1 MIYWHMQLHPDAP
14 RFGLEREILE
24 KKQVIG
30 LADWPE
36 GKGQID
42 QFKQA
47 MTLGDIVLIK
57 QGRRPIALVEVTGEY
72 AYHKLVNKDLDWFP
86 HRRNIKVIA
95 FMDEVKNDFPSPRG
109 TLKKSV
115 NRYTPTYQYIN
126 QWYSSVIAPDLNKL
140 GLKIRTLYINHYKMF
155 SDFKLNLLDKDNT
168 LPPVTVLAGING
180 SGKTTLLEYLASFDT
195 SPKFEGEDYIDIYL
209 NGEPLSLYKDS
220 KKKQTNGI
228 REYKNSVIYCPVDF
242 GNLVDL
248 EEKIKGYIDELM
260 FERDLKASE
269 AYRELRHNI
278 NEIFS
283 ELGLGINFSGL
294 NRHKEIY
301 FENLNGERFDIDS
314 LSTGEKTLLTKVLY
328 LYLSE
333 IKNSLILIDEPEL
346 SLHPTWQ
353 NHILQ
358 QYENFADKNNNQII
372 LATHSPHI
380 LASAKSNSIRL
391 LNFDKGK
398 VEVFDSFEQSYGLEF
413 SQILTDIMGVK
424 HLRTPKVEEQLGTI
438 KALIASDQ
446 FKTEEFKS
454 LWQELE
460 KHLGSKDVDLN
471 LLKLEMGMREKS
483 VQNHK
488 K

>member
-1 MIYWHMQLHPDAP
+1 MTYWHMQLHPNAP
-14 RFGLEREILE
+14 NFNPEREILE
-24 KKQVIG
+24 QKQVIG
-30 LADWPE
+30 LDDWLE
-36 GKGQID
+36 GKGQIA
-42 QFKQA
+42 QFKQSIS
-47 MTLGDIVLIK
+47 LGDIVLIK
-57 QGRRPIALVEVTGEY
+57 HGSQPIALVEVTGEY
-72 AYHKLVNKDLDWFP
+72 EYIEEVNEELDWFP

-126 QWYSSVIAPDLNKL
+126 QWYSSVIAPDLNKQ
-140 GLKIRTLYINHYKMF
+140 GLKIRTLYINHDKMF
-155 SDFKLNLLDKDNT
+155 YDFKLNLLDKDNKLPAVT
-168 LPPVTVLAGING
+168 LLAGING
-180 SGKTTLLEYLASFDT
+180 SGKTTLLEYIGGFDT
-195 SPKFEGEDYIDIYL
+195 SPKFDGEDYIEIYL
-209 NGEPLSLYKDS
+209 NGEPLSIYKNS

-228 REYKNSVIYCPVDF
+228 REYKSSVIYCPVDF

-278 NEIFS
+278 SEIFS

-294 NRHKEIY
+294 DRNKEIY
-301 FENLNGERFDIDS
+301 FENENGERFGIDS

-333 IKNSLILIDEPEL
+333 IKNSIILIDEPEL

-353 NHILQ
+353 NNILQ
-358 QYENFADKNNNQII
+358 LYENFADKNNNQII

-380 LASAKSNSIRL
+380 LASAKSNSIKL
-391 LNFDKGK
+391 LNFNKGK
-398 VEVFDSFEQSYGLEF
+398 VEVFDSFDQNYGLEF
-413 SQILTDIMGVK
+413 SKILTDIMGVK

-438 KALIASDQ
+438 KELIASDQ
-446 FKTEEFKS
+446 FKTENFKS

-471 LLKLEMGMREKS
+471 LLKLEMQMKDKN
-483 VQNHK
+483 VQNNK